1 MLKMITF
8 VKEAWAEL
16 KQVAW
21 LTVPQMI
28 ASTWIVI
35 ILVIVIASYIG
46 LVDWLLT
53 NIIRLVV
60 T

>member
-1 MLKMITF
+1 MFKIINF

-35 ILVIVIASYIG
+35 ILVIVVALYILG
-46 LVDWLLT
+46 VDK
-53 NIIRLVV
+53 IIQVIMGTFV

>member
-1 MLKMITF
+1 MNQIIAF

-28 ASTWIVI
+28 ASTWMVI
-35 ILVIVIASYIG
+35 ILVI
-46 LVDWLLT
+46 LVAIFVSGVDFVLS
-53 NIIRLVV
+53 RLVGV
-60 T
+60 LV

>member
-1 MLKMITF
+1 MNKLITF

-28 ASTWIVI
+28 ASTGVVVVLVI
-35 ILVIVIASYIG
+35 IVAIYIFC
-46 LVDWLLT
+46 VDRILHFILKAF
-53 NIIRLVV
+53 LA
-60 T
+60 

>member
-1 MLKMITF
+1 MIKAYSF
-8 VKEAWAEL
+8 VKEAWGEL

-35 ILVIVIASYIG
+35 ILVIIVALYISGVDFILKHVIG
-46 LVDWLLT
+46 VLL
-53 NIIRLVV
+53 
-60 T
+60 